1 MCRIMDSANHSIPQ
15 SSAPEKGGKDY
26 VAILRK
32 YFGFPS
38 FRGIQKEIVESIGA
52 GKDTLG
58 LMPTGGGKSITFQVP
73 ALSMDGVCVVV
84 TPLIALMKDQV
95 QHLQDRGI
103 LASAVYSGMD
113 HASILQVLDNAVYGG
128 VKFLYVSPER
138 LSSPLFLAK
147 LHHMKVCFITVD
159 EAHCISQ
166 WGYDFR
172 PSYLKI
178 ADIREELP
186 GVPVLALTA
195 TATPFVVDD
204 IMRSLHFDEPR
215 VFRMSFK
222 RDNLTYV
229 VRKTDNKEAELVHIL
244 KSVPGSA
251 IVYTRSRQG
260 TKDIAKI
267 LSGYGISA
275 IFYHAGLDFAVKD
288 QRQADWQHDD
298 VRVMVSTNAF
308 GMGIDKPDVR
318 LVIHMDCPDSLEAYF
333 QEAGRAGRD
342 GNRSYAVLLYSKHD
356 RTNLLTRVRATFP
369 EKKYIRKTYDDLAYF
384 FQLAMYDGEGAHY
397 EFDID
402 RFCQVFK
409 HFPTTLNGALSVLQR
424 AGYIE
429 YESDPDTHPRCK
441 FLIHR
446 DGLYQLHGLSEL
458 EENVVTALLRSYCGL
473 FADLVYIEERVL
485 AHAVGVSADQIR
497 LVLKSLSQRRIL
509 KYIPRR
515 NVPIIYYP
523 TQRIES
529 ERLHFDKSIYED
541 LQEKMEERI
550 KAVIDYAESETEC
563 RSTMLLRYFGEKAK
577 DDCGRCDVC
586 ISRKGGVAQSKTN
599 NAKDMII
606 KAIEEAGGSL
616 LISALKDIPMP
627 RAAFSSAIEALRE
640 QGLLVIDGPRVRLCK
655 EEGE

>member
-1 MCRIMDSANHSIPQ
+1 
-15 SSAPEKGGKDY
+15 
-26 VAILRK
+26 
-32 YFGFPS
+32 
-38 FRGIQKEIVESIGA
+38 
-52 GKDTLG
+52 
-58 LMPTGGGKSITFQVP
+58 
-73 ALSMDGVCVVV
+73 
-84 TPLIALMKDQV
+84 MKDQV

-103 LASAVYSGMD
+103 LASAIYSGMD

-275 IFYHAGLDFAVKD
+275 TFYHAGLDFAVKD
-288 QRQADWQHDD
+288 QRQADWQHDE

-384 FQLAMYDGEGAHY
+384 FQLAMYD
-397 EFDID
+397 
-402 RFCQVFK
+402 
-409 HFPTTLNGALSVLQR
+409 
-424 AGYIE
+424 
-429 YESDPDTHPRCK
+429 
-441 FLIHR
+441 
-446 DGLYQLHGLSEL
+446 
-458 EENVVTALLRSYCGL
+458 
-473 FADLVYIEERVL
+473 
-485 AHAVGVSADQIR
+485 
-497 LVLKSLSQRRIL
+497 
-509 KYIPRR
+509 
-515 NVPIIYYP
+515 
-523 TQRIES
+523 
-529 ERLHFDKSIYED
+529 
-541 LQEKMEERI
+541 
-550 KAVIDYAESETEC
+550 
-563 RSTMLLRYFGEKAK
+563 
-577 DDCGRCDVC
+577 
-586 ISRKGGVAQSKTN
+586 
-599 NAKDMII
+599 
-606 KAIEEAGGSL
+606 
-616 LISALKDIPMP
+616 
-627 RAAFSSAIEALRE
+627 
-640 QGLLVIDGPRVRLCK
+640 
-655 EEGE
+655 